1 MVLKKI
7 FSKFNSEIDNYLNKK
22 VLSKTI
28 YGKFLVRSPL
38 LESTPLYVLD
48 NDNTFFNVS
57 SFRLKKFVKLSQED
71 LTGGSLLAKEFEY
84 KNKLNKSLVIKNFI
98 VKNDCATKTTL
109 INSFYSTLQLSRKH
123 YLSSLLIL
131 NPIKGG
137 FICYSSGVIGFMPRS
152 HATFAFSHAL
162 TAFAKSSLKEE
173 SINSLSFLIDYKNKI
188 KDFLVVRVANWW
200 GKITLFPKI
209 KRNRFS
215 ILSRRKKR
223 SFSNNLNFVF
233 LTKKT
238 SIKNV
243 KKNYENKKI

>member
-1 MVLKKI
+1 MILKKI
-7 FSKFNSEIDNYLNKK
+7 FSNFNFETDHYLDKK

-48 NDNTFFNVS
+48 NGNNFFNIS
-57 SFRLKKFVKLSQED
+57 SFRLKKFVKLPQDD
-71 LTGGSLLAKEFEY
+71 LTGSSLFAKEFEY

-98 VKNDCATKTTL
+98 VKNDSAIKTSL
-109 INSFYSTLQLSRKH
+109 INSFYTTLQLSRKH

-137 FICYSSGVIGFMPRS
+137 FICYSSGVTGFMPRS
-152 HATFAFSHAL
+152 HATFALSNAL
-162 TAFAKSSLKEE
+162 TIFNKALFAEDSLK
-173 SINSLSFLIDYKNKI
+173 SLSFLIDPKNKI
-188 KDFLVVRVANWW
+188 KDFLVIRVSNWW
-200 GKITLFPKI
+200 GKITLLPRI

-215 ILSRRKKR
+215 SLSRRKKR
-223 SFSNNLNFVF
+223 SFSNSINFVF
-233 LTKKT
+233 LTKKI

-243 KKNYENKKI
+243 KNKL

>member
-1 MVLKKI
+1 MILKKI
-7 FSKFNSEIDNYLNKK
+7 FSKFNSEIDNSSNKK
-22 VLSKTI
+22 VLSKII

-48 NDNTFFNVS
+48 NDSTFFNVS
-57 SFRLKKFVKLSQED
+57 SFKLKKFVKLPED
-71 LTGGSLLAKEFEY
+71 LTGSSLLAKEFEY

-98 VKNDCATKTTL
+98 VKNDCSIKTTL
-109 INSFYSTLQLSRKH
+109 IDSFYSTLQLSRKH

-137 FICYSSGVIGFMPRS
+137 FICYSSGITGFMPRS
-152 HATFAFSHAL
+152 HATFAFSNAL
-162 TAFAKSSLKEE
+162 KVFTKSSLKVE
-173 SINSLSFLIDYKNKI
+173 SINNLSFLIDYQNKI
-188 KDFLVVRVANWW
+188 KDFLVFRVANWW
-200 GKITLFPKI
+200 GKITLFPRI
-209 KRNRFS
+209 KKNRLS

-223 SFSNNLNFVF
+223 FFSNNLNFVF

-243 KKNYENKKI
+243 KKNYENKKV